1 MAGIYIHIPFC
12 QKRCSYCDF
21 YSQTNLSLK
30 KEYVSALCKEIKLR
44 KNYLEQ
50 ATIST
55 LYFGGGTPSLLDKDD
70 FCEIFACLNSHF
82 DLSYL
87 HEVTL
92 EANPDDL
99 NQSFFDTLNQFPF
112 NRLSIGI
119 QSFDNGDLKLMNRR
133 HSAEKAMEAIYLAKE
148 NGFHNISID
157 LIYGL
162 PNQTLEKW
170 QKNLEQALSLD
181 IQHISAYH
189 LTYEE
194 GTILDSLLRQKKIQ
208 EVKEEDSLAMF
219 EMLMALLTKSG
230 FEHYEISNFA
240 KKNFYSQHNSSYW
253 SGEKYLGL
261 GASAHSFDEKTR
273 QWNISSIEKYNQ
285 AVSHSL
291 PFYEMETLSEKEKYN
306 EFIITSLRTKK
317 GIDLTLLE
325 KKFGKEMLNY
335 CIQNCQTHINN
346 NRLCLKHNFVTL
358 TQTGIFVS
366 DKLIEDLICI

>member
-30 KEYVSALCKEIKLR
+30 KEYVSALCKEVKLR

-50 ATIST
+50 ATIFT

-87 HEVTL
+87 QEVTL
-92 EANPDDL
+92 ETNPDDL
-99 NQSFFDTLNQFPF
+99 NQSFFDTLKQFPF

-119 QSFDNGDLKLMNRR
+119 QSFDNNDLKLMNRR
-133 HSAEKAMEAIYLAKE
+133 HSAEKAMEAVYLAKE

-170 QKNLEQALSLD
+170 QKNLERALSLD

-194 GTILDSLLRQKKIQ
+194 GTALYSLLRQKKIQ

-219 EMLMALLTKSG
+219 EMLIDLLTKSG

-261 GASAHSFDEKTR
+261 GASAHSFDKKTR
-273 QWNISSIEKYNQ
+273 QWNISSIEKYNHS
-285 AVSHSL
+285 VSHLL

-317 GIDLTLLE
+317 GINLTLLE
-325 KKFGKEMLNY
+325 KKFGKDMLNY
-335 CIQNCQTHINN
+335 CLQNCQIHSNN